1 MFKAILLATVLPILS
16 ALADPVPDA
25 PAPGDSFNEGS
36 TCHIGWTADTTGT
49 WKTMNIE
56 LMTGDNFNMV
66 QLTSEWHSV
75 RVFLLL
81 YFLEGEGGGQSFGS
95 ALRRIASLT

>member
-36 TCHIGWTADTTGT
+36 TCHIGWTADTSGT

-66 QLTSEWHSV
+66 QLTSEWHSF
-75 RVFLLL
+75 RIFLL
-81 YFLEGEGGGQSFGS
+81 YFFLGGRGAEFRFSS
-95 ALRRIASLT
+95 T